1 MRILL
6 VGALSWNPER
16 IRSLHERGHSL
27 WGLWTRSMGWDQ
39 GPYSVLS
46 DCVRQIALEDAVA
59 TIRAERIDCVYS
71 LFQVYHPRLWG
82 PSRQGAEHDVW
93 TVLRTLLA
101 ARDRGEIDIPIVR
114 HWGFDVQNIDVGV
127 ARALDG
133 QIFCNEEKLGYWTL
147 PVRRGGCGVSLLA
160 EGACT
165 DFFDSDRP
173 KLSFMNDDFPERLS
187 SKTGEVHTVCIGR
200 PFGIDYLAA
209 ARRGIHVHVYGN
221 RFDDIYK
228 TMARDL
234 GVSTARREAGLLRRY
249 LHVHPSLQSGDGS
262 WEEVEK
268 RKATWVREFA
278 QYDAAWS
285 YIGSPFPWDPLDD
298 RGAIP
303 NRVSTY
309 LLAGLPVISDRRP
322 GFYRYG
328 ELVRLGVNLDLDD
341 KGYDGL
347 RGRLDD
353 EVRTGERRQN
363 AIRERAGYSFDA
375 LIEPLIGFLGRTCET
390 YFSRP
395 VGQRTRFA
403 ARRRI
408 VHFTT
413 SPDPVTHAR
422 SLLRRLVARPDDVA
436 PAETGVRAVG
446 SALLAQL
453 RKPVTAMRAKRL
465 GKYFMP

>member
-1 MRILL
+1 
-6 VGALSWNPER
+6 
-16 IRSLHERGHSL
+16 
-27 WGLWTRSMGWDQ
+27 MGWDQ
-39 GPYSVLS
+39 GPYPFLD

-59 TIRAERIDCVYS
+59 TIRSERIDCVYS
-71 LFQVYHPRLWG
+71 LFQVYHPRIWG
-82 PSRQGAEHDVW
+82 PAGPGVEHDVW

-114 HWGFDVQNIDVGV
+114 HWGFDVQNIDTGV
-127 ARALDG
+127 ARSLDG
-133 QIFCNEEKLGYWTL
+133 QIFCNHEKLRYWTL
-147 PVRRGGCGVSLLA
+147 PVRQGGCGVPLVE
-160 EGACT
+160 EGTCV

-187 SKTGEVHTVCIGR
+187 SKTGELHTVCIGR

-221 RFDDIYK
+221 RFDDIYQ

-249 LHVHPSLQSGDGS
+249 LHVHPSLQGGGGT
-262 WEEVEK
+262 WAEVEK
-268 RKATWVREFA
+268 RKSAWVREFS
-278 QYDAAWS
+278 QYDAGWS

-322 GFYRYG
+322 GFYRYD
-328 ELVRLGVNLDLDD
+328 ELARLGVNVDVDD
-341 KGYDGL
+341 TGYDGL
-347 RGRLDD
+347 RARLD
-353 EVRTGERRQN
+353 EESRTGERRAN
-363 AIRERAGYSFDA
+363 AVRERPGYSFDA
-375 LIEPLIGFLGRTCET
+375 LIDPLIGFLDRTSEN

-395 VGQRTRFA
+395 VRERTRFA

-413 SPDPVTHAR
+413 SPDPVTHVKALAR
-422 SLLRRLVARPDDVA
+422 RAIARPDGVA
-436 PAETGVRAVG
+436 PAETGIRAVG
-446 SALLAQL
+446 SALVAQL
-453 RKPVTAMRAKRL
+453 RKPVTAIKAKRL
-465 GKYFMP
+465 AKYLTP